1 MPKNIKQTSTYIAS
15 LAAQTLNNPNS
26 SVIAKAFAGSALS
39 QSSTSRQTSS
49 DMESKASKALQSS
62 KYSEE
67 TKSLAASVLA
77 QSNKSR

>member
-1 MPKNIKQTSTYIAS
+1 MPKNKKQTSSDVAS

-26 SVIAKAFAGSALS
+26 SAIAKAFAGSALS